1 MGPFDRAATERAT
14 TPRDTSEGIVTSR
27 NEVRGPRKSAYCT
40 VRSAPGGRSNIS
52 RIERSPLE
60 GPQDLAEESELPRGA
75 PRLRLSLR
83 DALELERLRL
93 RNQRA
98 HREDPDPVPGPRE
111 RDPVA
116 AASHAEALGRR
127 RGNEQRPLDTCHA
140 RLRRAVEVRVQD
152 PNPEPSGAQSAGEMQ
167 RQGAL
172 ADSSL
177 AGAHGDEMT
186 HSGEPVGNAGA
197 LFGNLL
203 EDSRAAVAG
212 DVVVALHLTE
222 APKFDSLHYYMV
234 GVTSVTRAIG
244 PAAIALALTTPAFAE
259 PCPLLHVRNPD
270 GNYIVPGVK
279 GDIPY
284 SGDRALDAYV
294 QQGPGRR
301 PAVVVIHG
309 GTWSSGSRVA
319 HVGQLLDVLTQAGYH
334 WFSVDYRLGGLPRF
348 EEALA
353 DLRAALA
360 FIRCRASELGIDPN
374 RLVLLGE
381 DSGAHLAALLA
392 VERPPGVIG
401 AVLVGG
407 FYDLTTT
414 PGVSKGLDA
423 ALLARASLATRV
435 VPAMPPFLVVHG
447 SADGEA
453 PIDQARRYCD
463 AVVRSE
469 GRCRLLE
476 VEGASHRSENWWP
489 SQWAYKREMVSW
501 LSALAPLP
509 PGPHRPHPTT
519 TLLKDLVYSESANLK
534 LDAFVPRARTPVP
547 AVILVHGGGWE
558 AGDKTTYVTPLF
570 EPLARAGLAWF
581 SIDYR
586 LTPAST
592 HQDQLADVRQAI
604 RFVRDAHARFNI
616 DPARIV
622 LLGESASGQMV
633 TQIATEDPSLAG
645 VISFYG
651 VYDLLS
657 MVTDASP
664 RSLLVRLFRP
674 PHSG

>member
-1 MGPFDRAATERAT
+1 
-14 TPRDTSEGIVTSR
+14 
-27 NEVRGPRKSAYCT
+27 
-40 VRSAPGGRSNIS
+40 
-52 RIERSPLE
+52 
-60 GPQDLAEESELPRGA
+60 
-75 PRLRLSLR
+75 
-83 DALELERLRL
+83 
-93 RNQRA
+93 
-98 HREDPDPVPGPRE
+98 
-111 RDPVA
+111 
-116 AASHAEALGRR
+116 
-127 RGNEQRPLDTCHA
+127 
-140 RLRRAVEVRVQD
+140 
-152 PNPEPSGAQSAGEMQ
+152 
-167 RQGAL
+167 
-172 ADSSL
+172 
-177 AGAHGDEMT
+177 
-186 HSGEPVGNAGA
+186 
-197 LFGNLL
+197 
-203 EDSRAAVAG
+203 
-212 DVVVALHLTE
+212 
-222 APKFDSLHYYMV
+222 MV
-234 GVTSVTRAIG
+234 DVTSVTRAIV

-259 PCPLLHVRNPD
+259 PCPPLHVRNPD
-270 GNYIVPGVK
+270 GNYIVPGVQ

-294 QQGPGRR
+294 QQGPRRR

-319 HVGQLLDVLTQAGYH
+319 HVGQILDVLTQAGYH

-348 EEALA
+348 EESLA
-353 DLRAALA
+353 DIRTALA
-360 FIRCRASELGIDPN
+360 FIRCRARELGIDPN

-392 VERPPGVIG
+392 AERPPGVIG

-414 PGVSKGLDA
+414 PGVSKDA
-423 ALLARASLATRV
+423 DGALVARGSPATRV
-435 VPAMPPFLVVHG
+435 VPAMPPLLVVHG

-453 PIDQARRYCD
+453 PIDQARRYCA
-463 AVVRSE
+463 AVVRSK

-489 SQWAYKREMVSW
+489 SQWGYKRDMVAW
-501 LSALAPLP
+501 LSALAFPS

-519 TLLKDLVYSESANLK
+519 TLLKDLVYSTSAHLK
-534 LDAFVPRARTPVP
+534 LDAFLPRARTPVP

-586 LTPAST
+586 LTPASA

-604 RFVRDAHARFNI
+604 RFVRDGHARFNI

-622 LLGESASGQMV
+622 LVGESASGQMV
-633 TQIATEDPSLAG
+633 TQIATEDSSLAG

-651 VYDLLS
+651 VYDFLS
-657 MVTDASP
+657 MVTDTSP
-664 RSLLVRLFRP
+664 RSLLVRLFRRTVLDDDSRALLRQYSPLYQAHKGMP
-674 PHSG
+674 PLLLVNGTGDRLWPQAQTFALRLTDLGARHDVIVLEGAPHGLENWEGHAEWTTYKQRVVEWIRRVVRFPSTSSDK